1 MAISKICKLVWLTM
15 AIAPFAFADEPGGVQ
30 TGKFQ
35 LSSSML
41 QVVGESTARHTEKFV
56 APDELLTWEI
66 YVPENYQPDNPPG
79 LMVYISP
86 TPSGEIPRDW
96 ETVMEDRNLIW
107 VAANGSG
114 NSVIV
119 ARRAIF
125 AMIAPTLIQKQYK
138 IDAARVYLSGLSGG
152 GKMASMVATDNAHL
166 FKGAIYNCGVD
177 FWQRDPPKRFEQIKQ
192 NHYVFVTGTLD
203 QALEPTKKVYKQYR
217 QAGVENIKLMVIR
230 NMTHRNPN
238 RFKFSEAIEFLDSR
252 LNAP

>member
-1 MAISKICKLVWLTM
+1 MAQAAT
-15 AIAPFAFADEPGGVQ
+15 ANEPAVIQ
-30 TGKFQ
+30 TGEFQ
-35 LSSSML
+35 LSTTML
-41 QVVGESTARHTEKFV
+41 QVVGESTARNAQKIV
-56 APDELLTWEI
+56 AADEPLSWDI
-66 YVPENYQPDNPPG
+66 YVPDDYRPNNPPG

-96 ETVMEDRNLIW
+96 KTVMEEHNLIW

-114 NSVIV
+114 NSVMV
-119 ARRAIF
+119 SRRALF
-125 AMIAPTLIQKQYK
+125 AMVAPTLIQKQYK
-138 IDAARVYLSGLSGG
+138 IDPERVYLSGLSGG

-177 FWQRDPPKRFEQIKQ
+177 FWQQDPPKRFEQIKQ

-252 LNAP
+252 LDAP

>member
-1 MAISKICKLVWLTM
+1 MMVCLASSVVQT
-15 AIAPFAFADEPGGVQ
+15 AFANEPPGVQ

-35 LSSSML
+35 LSSTMV
-41 QVVGESTARHTEKFV
+41 QVVGENTARNVQEII
-56 APDELLTWEI
+56 AADEPLTWEI

-79 LMVYISP
+79 LLVYISP

-96 ETVMEDRNLIW
+96 KTVMKEHNLIW

-114 NSVIV
+114 NSVMV
-119 ARRAIF
+119 SRRAVF
-125 AMIAPTLIQKQYK
+125 AMIAPTLIKKQYEF
-138 IDAARVYLSGLSGG
+138 DRERVYLSGLSGG

-177 FWQRDPPKRFEQIKQ
+177 FWKQDSPKRFEQIKQ

-203 QALEPTKKVYKQYR
+203 QALEPTKRVFKQYR
-217 QAGVENIKLMVIR
+217 KAGVENIKLMVIR

-238 RFKFSEAIEFLDSR
+238 RFKFAEAIAFLDSR
-252 LNAP
+252 MDAP